1 MENNGPNGRR
11 FRFHDDAMLDAACAV
26 FAAEGFD
33 AAKMETIAARA
44 GTTKPTLYARF
55 GPKDRLFAATVR
67 REHQMLNERVIE
79 VYREQPEGEPFRQRL
94 HRWTA
99 VYFDFVRERPAGF
112 RLTFEGERHAAAAA
126 AIAEATNA
134 RIESVAEL
142 IARFSGRPLGAG
154 PRVVAAMIVGML
166 RWCAQQAIERPD
178 TNLDDAAALCES
190 MLYRSMTSLD
200 LDLMDTIS
208 TGRSRARRRTK
219 TTAPKPTARTAA
231 KPT

>member
-1 MENNGPNGRR
+1 VSSGRR
-11 FRFHDDAMLDAACAV
+11 YRLNEDELLDAACAV

-55 GPKDRLFAATVR
+55 GAKEDLFAATVR
-67 REHQMLNERVIE
+67 REHELLNARVN
-79 VYREQPEGEPFRQRL
+79 VAYQDHGDEPFRTRL

-99 VYFDFVRERPAGF
+99 VYFDFVKERPDGF

-126 AIAEATNA
+126 AIAETTNE
-134 RIESVAEL
+134 RIDSITHLVASV
-142 IARFSGRPLGAG
+142 SGRPPGPG

-166 RWCAQQAIERPD
+166 RWCVQEALADPD

-190 MLYRSMTSLD
+190 MLYQVTVGLD
-200 LDLMDTIS
+200 LGLMGAVS
-208 TGRSRARRRTK
+208 KRRR
-219 TTAPKPTARTAA
+219 KPRTRRA
-231 KPT
+231 

>member
-55 GPKDRLFAATVR
+55 GAKDRLFASTVR
-67 REHQMLNERVIE
+67 REHRLLNERVIKA
-79 VYREQPEGEPFRQRL
+79 YREQPEGEPFRQRL

-126 AIAEATNA
+126 AIAEATNE

-142 IARFSGRPLGAG
+142 IARVSGRPLGAG

-166 RWCAQQAIERPD
+166 RSCAQEAIARPG
-178 TNLDDAAALCES
+178 TSLDDAAALCES
-190 MLYRSMTSLD
+190 MLYRSMISLD
-200 LDLMDTIS
+200 VGLMDTIS
-208 TGRSRARRRTK
+208 TGRPRARRRTK
-219 TTAPKPTARTAA
+219 PKPTAKTAA
-231 KPT
+231 KTI